1 MLKIYRTDGGIWK
14 WGNDF
19 CLTLEKYEE
28 LDTKWVIIINK
39 SKKDRQHNVQKNK
52 DKVGNNNK

>member
-1 MLKIYRTDGGIWK
+1 MEEYENGEIT
-14 WGNDF
+14 F

-39 SKKDRQHNVQKNK
+39 SKKDRQHNAQKNK
-52 DKVGNNNK
+52 DKQRSTKQQIE